1 MQKSEKTLNKEDTLK
16 GLARER
22 QLMLNPTVNMVI
34 AMYSQNQADSFDA
47 QLKME
52 REQTHAWDILH
63 EEMDGIEAEDIIKAT
78 NELKLEKDE
87 QYQKIAEK
95 HKEMVQELVKQKQ
108 ELLKIK

>member
-1 MQKSEKTLNKEDTLK
+1 
-16 GLARER
+16 
-22 QLMLNPTVNMVI
+22 MLNPTVDMVI
-34 AMYSQNQADSFDA
+34 AMYSKNQASSFDA
-47 QLKME
+47 QLQME

-63 EEMDGIEAEDIIKAT
+63 KEMDGIEAEDILKAT

>member
-1 MQKSEKTLNKEDTLK
+1 
-16 GLARER
+16 
-22 QLMLNPTVNMVI
+22 MLDPTVDMVI
-34 AMYSQNQADSFDA
+34 AMYSKNQANSFDA

-63 EEMDGIEAEDIIKAT
+63 KEMDGIEAEDILKAT
-78 NELKLEKDE
+78 TELKLEKDE

>member
-63 EEMDGIEAEDIIKAT
+63 GEMDGIEAEDIIKAT